1 MGVPEYILSKSGRLT
16 EEEHEVLRGHPAL
29 GARMLAHIPD
39 LVPAVP
45 AVRHHHERFDGRGYP
60 DGLSG
65 EDIPLVARVVSV
77 ADAFDA
83 MVRGRP
89 YARGITQ
96 EEALE
101 EIKRNSGTQFDPGV
115 VRALREAMASPDAR
129 QTGSAG

>member
-1 MGVPEYILSKSGRLT
+1 
-16 EEEHEVLRGHPAL
+16 
-29 GARMLAHIPD
+29 MLAHIPN

-115 VRALREAMASPDAR
+115 VRALMEAMASPDAR

>member
-1 MGVPEYILSKSGRLT
+1 
-16 EEEHEVLRGHPAL
+16 
-29 GARMLAHIPD
+29 MLAHIPE
-39 LVPAVP
+39 LGPAVP

-65 EDIPLVARVVSV
+65 EGIPLVARVVSV

-89 YARGITQ
+89 YARGISQ
-96 EEALE
+96 ADALE
-101 EIKRNSGTQFDPGV
+101 EIDRNSGTQFDPEV
-115 VRALREAMASPDAR
+115 VRAFLETMASPDAR